1 MTRGDSSF
9 SVMKTAGTIP
19 RSGGCCAYLIQ
30 GLVSGTAWDGRCKT
44 TCSLVSTPALSTLI
58 LLIEVLVLTSDWIDF
73 A

>member
-1 MTRGDSSF
+1 MLRLPYP
-9 SVMKTAGTIP
+9 V
-19 RSGGCCAYLIQ
+19 Q

-58 LLIEVLVLTSDWIDF
+58 LLIEALVLTSDWIDF